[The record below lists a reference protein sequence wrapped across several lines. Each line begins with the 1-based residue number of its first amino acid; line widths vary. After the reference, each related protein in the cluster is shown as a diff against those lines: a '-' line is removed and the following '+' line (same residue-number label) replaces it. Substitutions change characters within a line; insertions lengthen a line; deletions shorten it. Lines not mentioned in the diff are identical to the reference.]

1 MHEYINTK
9 QKGTKNAYNPLVD
22 LCASPSLGGKTL
34 LCLLDGLYCGRK
46 RRGYPQ
52 RFPNAPFNN
61 KTIPYENPEQSAC
74 FLALFDQAAIQA
86 VGLDVLYSQSKNN
99 EEPVYRNAP
108 RILLRDAVDDLL
120 REMAT
125 PYDAPSGTVY
135 RQGGEPVPSLGVFE
149 HWDNDESRRYSRNL
163 DPENGQGIEFVYIP
177 LGSAREA

>member
-1 MHEYINTK
+1 M
-9 QKGTKNAYNPLVD
+9 
-22 LCASPSLGGKTL
+22 GGKTL
-34 LCLLDGLYCGRK
+34 LCLLDGFYCGRK

-74 FLALFDQAAIQA
+74 FLASFDQAAIQA

-108 RILLRDAVDDLL
+108 RILPRDAADDLL

-125 PYDAPSGTVY
+125 PYDAPSGTVN
-135 RQGGEPVPSLGVFE
+135 RQGGEPVQSLGVFE

-163 DPENGQGIEFVYIP
+163 DPENGKGIEFVYIP
-177 LGSAREA
+177 TGSAREA